1 MSHGVMLL
9 MIESFLKYL
18 SFEKRYSPHTIEA
31 YQKDLDQ
38 FQKFLDSEFEID
50 DVTEASHT
58 HLRSW
63 IVSLMESDLSPR
75 SANRKIAT
83 LKSLYKFL
91 LSREYVEVNPASK
104 LKPLK
109 TPKNLPSFVKEEEIS
124 TLLDKVEFSDDFS
137 GKRDQLLLELFY
149 ATGMRLSELTGLKDS
164 DLSGHNNT
172 LKVLGKRNKE
182 RIIPIP
188 KALILLAEDY
198 KKLKKEEGMSS
209 EFLILTDAGEKA
221 YPMFIQRKVK
231 SYLQAVTTLSKKSPH
246 ILRHSFATH
255 LLNKGADLNA
265 VKDLLG
271 HTSLAATQVYT
282 HNSIE
287 KLKTAF
293 DQAHP
298 KA

>member
-1 MSHGVMLL
+1 MV
-9 MIESFLKYL
+9 ETFLKYL
-18 SFEKRYSPHTIEA
+18 SFEKRYSENTIKS
-31 YQKDLDQ
+31 YRKDLVQLRD
-38 FQKFLDSEFEID
+38 FLNTEFEIQD
-50 DVTEASHT
+50 ISEAKHS
-58 HLRSW
+58 HLRGW
-63 IVSLMESDLSPR
+63 IVVLMEAELSPR
-75 SANRKIAT
+75 TVNRKIAT

-109 TPKNLPSFVKEEEIS
+109 TAKNLPTFIKEDEVS
-124 TLLDKVEFSDDFS
+124 ALLDRVEFTDDFR

-149 ATGMRLSELTGLKDS
+149 ATGMRLSELTGLKEADVS
-164 DLSGHNNT
+164 THAGT

-188 KALILLAEDY
+188 ETLIVLTEGY
-198 KKLKKEEGMSS
+198 KRKKKEAGMRS
-209 EFLILTDAGEKA
+209 EFLILTDTGEKA

-246 ILRHSFATH
+246 VLRHSFATH